1 MRRFGWVLVLLLTMG
16 WLAPGAGAG
25 ETVLPGDVLRVHVW
39 RHPDLSGDYP
49 VDAKGTVSLPMIGAV
64 SVRGLTCPRV
74 SESVRKRLADGH
86 IKDPHVRVSLLSR
99 HTPQVPVL
107 GAVHKPGPVPAR
119 RRLTLAMIL
128 AKAGGLTERASG
140 EAVILSGSGK
150 ERKATRI
157 DLHPLLRGD
166 KTAPVVVR
174 PGDTVVFPVAVSAPV
189 TRVFSFGEARRVGA
203 LNVRRGASLAEAVAA
218 AGGLTDA
225 SDGTVQLF
233 PARAGLRRGGTH
245 SVEDVLAGESGRG
258 LTVNEGDLLF
268 FGKTPKGKVYVLGQ
282 VNRPGTYDWA
292 PGMTVFDAV
301 MTAGGFTKDANT
313 KNINIDRRSGTKRVR
328 VRGSGNT
335 PLRPGDVL
343 FVHKRLL

>member
-1 MRRFGWVLVLLLTMG
+1 MRRCG
-16 WLAPGAGAG
+16 WLLVVLSAFGAFAPGVGAG
-25 ETVLPGDVLRVHVW
+25 ETVLAGDVLRVQVW
-39 RHPDLSGDYP
+39 RHPDLSGEYP
-49 VDAKGTVSLPMIGAV
+49 VDAKGAISLPMIGAV
-64 SVRGLTCPRV
+64 TVKDRTCPLV
-74 SESVRKRLADGH
+74 SEAVRRRLADGH
-86 IKDPHVRVSLLSR
+86 VKNPHVRVSLLHM
-99 HTPQVPVL
+99 HTPQIPVL
-107 GAVHKPGPVPAR
+107 GAAQRPGPISAR
-119 RRLTLAMIL
+119 RGLTLAMVL
-128 AKAGGLTERASG
+128 ARVGGLTERASG

>member
-128 AKAGGLTERASG
+128 AKAGGLTERAGG

-150 ERKATRI
+150 ERKATRV
-157 DLHPLLRGD
+157 DLHALLRGE
-166 KTAPVVVR
+166 KTPSVEVR
-174 PGDTVVFPVAVSAPV
+174 PGDTVVFPVAVAAPA

-203 LNVRRGASLAEAVAA
+203 LNVRRGATLAEAVAA

-225 SDGTVQLF
+225 SDGTVRLF
-233 PARAGLRRGGTH
+233 PARSGAASQGPY
-245 SVEDVLAGESGRG
+245 SVEDVLAGRDGKG
-258 LTVNEGDLLF
+258 QKTQEGDLLF
-268 FGKTPKGKVYVLGQ
+268 FARTRNGKVYVLGQ
-282 VNRPGTYDWA
+282 VSRPGTYDWS
-292 PGMTVFDAV
+292 PGMTSFDAV
-301 MTAGGFTKDANT
+301 MTAGGFTKEANNQ
-313 KNINIDRRSGTKRVR
+313 NINVDRRQGLKRIR

-335 PLRPGDVL
+335 PLQPGDVL
-343 FVHKRLL
+343 FVHKRLI